1 MFRNFVSPNIIKLEL
16 GIMKEIEAT
25 DSQFK
30 MKPMSL
36 LDNII
41 NQLSF
46 GKDDKARLTFETVSI
61 VEEIAKL
68 NVDNDVILM

>member
-1 MFRNFVSPNIIKLEL
+1 
-16 GIMKEIEAT
+16 MKEIEAS

-30 MKPMSL
+30 LKPMSL

-61 VEEIAKL
+61 VEEIAKSS
-68 NVDNDVILM
+68 VVEDDVIMM